1 MVIYMEKLTK
11 QSPLYN
17 IVKRINEIIEEI
29 NNNKEVY
36 ESLKPHI
43 TEDVRFSFKDNDI
56 PGVINILVTG
66 LYKIELKSDKA
77 SISVEIYRNGQ
88 TERLGLNVQNK
99 IIDDLLLSKGDKII
113 FKEGELEAEAE
124 IVVTLD
130 KNILEA
136 FTEQYELNKTNLE
149 TSTKISNDI
158 KVQFEDIKKF
168 IQEFNYSINFEQVTD
183 KELKELLNS
192 LE

>member
-29 NNNKEVY
+29 NDNKEVY

-43 TEDVRFSFKDNDI
+43 TEDVRFSIKDSDI
-56 PGVINILVTG
+56 PGVVNILVTG
-66 LYKIELKSDKA
+66 LYKVELKTNKA
-77 SISVEIYRNGQ
+77 SIRVEVYRNGQ
-88 TERLGLNVQNK
+88 TERFGLNLQNK
-99 IIDDLLLSKGDKII
+99 IIDDLLLSKGDRII
-113 FKEGELEAEAE
+113 FKDGNLESEDE

-149 TSTKISNDI
+149 TSTKISNEI
-158 KVQFEDIKKF
+158 KEQFAGVKKYVQD
-168 IQEFNYSINFEQVTD
+168 FNRSINFEEVTD
-183 KELKELLNS
+183 KELKELLRT

>member
-1 MVIYMEKLTK
+1 MEKLTK